1 MWTLRPKDATE
12 AALMRVVAVQAVSA
26 GDLTNHVIFT
36 EAVTFDFPLI
46 GFYGARQGLKRV
58 YMSY

>member
-1 MWTLRPKDATE
+1 
-12 AALMRVVAVQAVSA
+12 MRVVAVQAVSA